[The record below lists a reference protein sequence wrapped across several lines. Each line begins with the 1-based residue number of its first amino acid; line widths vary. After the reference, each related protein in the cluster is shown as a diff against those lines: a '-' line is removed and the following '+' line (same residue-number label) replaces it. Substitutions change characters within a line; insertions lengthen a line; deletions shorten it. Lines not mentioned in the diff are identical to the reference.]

1 MIHPT
6 MHLLLNRHGFTLEER
21 LSEAGRMVEE
31 IEQTTSGLKN
41 LLQSKGIGD
50 SAMIANL
57 LIQQAQRYWA
67 RRR

>member
-1 MIHPT
+1 
-6 MHLLLNRHGFTLEER
+6 MHLLLNRHGFTFEER

-41 LLQSKGIGD
+41 LLLSKGIGD

>member
-1 MIHPT
+1 

-67 RRR
+67 RSR